1 MIGYGK
7 FPGIRQTNRN
17 DFSRAQTRCD
27 QAARQPLYGFAVFG
41 IGEAAARGGVDQGGL
56 IWETAAGRQNGVVQK
71 DVAVV
76 GVELC
81 ASHAE
86 KIVYGRGIRQPNAE
100 LW

>member
-27 QAARQPLYGFAVFG
+27 QAARQPLDGFAVFG
-41 IGEAAARGGVDQGGL
+41 IGEAAAGGGVDQGGL

-71 DVAVV
+71 DVFRVKSEV
-76 GVELC
+76 QIPHF
-81 ASHAE
+81 ASSKQAR
-86 KIVYGRGIRQPNAE
+86 IASV
-100 LW
+100 LLL